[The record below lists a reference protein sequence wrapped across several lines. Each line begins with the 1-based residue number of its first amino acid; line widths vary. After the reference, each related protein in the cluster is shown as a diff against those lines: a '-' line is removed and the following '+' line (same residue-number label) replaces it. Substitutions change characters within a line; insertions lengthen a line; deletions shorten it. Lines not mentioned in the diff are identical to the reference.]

1 MTENKDATK
10 EPDAKALDDEAL
22 EKLAVEELM
31 REAVQG
37 AARAEIVGP
46 SGWVKSQ
53 PQKTNK
59 RFLVNTLRNADYD
72 VEEVLRTIFDSKDV
86 NWKPAEKISLITKE
100 IEQLKSDLKLY
111 LGNAGFNLES
121 IVKEGKEL
129 REESQALVDDMRSCK
144 QEIEEQTMAEILK
157 SVEMHDKL
165 GKELD
170 RVNFA
175 INIIYDVV
183 QCGRYVKD
191 FEEARGIQGFS
202 TAVESITSLMQLL
215 EFPSEGF
222 RKMDLYS
229 NIRNTAQIIVESLYQ
244 DMFSEWDRLVSW
256 NVKPCTKKTTVTIT
270 LNLENDFAS
279 CDLLN
284 ALAKSKQLDE
294 KIKEFGQL
302 LLKEVLIPI
311 IQKDC
316 TVFAETDELMTVTI
330 YHKPNFKPPYDAV
343 ISNLR
348 LLFHYLSN
356 KLKIEY
362 TEANGSIHT
371 VMSAIGGCI
380 GNEFRCVLVKD
391 CLLDTIP
398 YNIND
403 LQTYGKITAEICDF
417 EDFLNIIKL
426 SPEGRFSILGY
437 LEHIDLLFSAKSS
450 QHYLETA
457 RTIMMKD
464 LSQTMSIGVE
474 SIPDDEQNT
483 VFVEG
488 DAEEALKILDQT
500 IPKSLFYFPRCMISK
515 TAQELLDLVHEMMEQ
530 AVQCSDVVSKKL
542 YQTTRLVFEL
552 YDAVVPY
559 HHEKYLQTIP
569 QYVALFHNNC
579 MYLAH
584 NLLTF
589 GDKWL
594 MLMEGRELDYPISF
608 LDLVQKLRD
617 LGYKHLTVHMQ
628 QQRKQ
633 ILDNVRS
640 SVSWT
645 WCRSSG
651 TWVTTS
657 YKHLTVHMQ
666 QQRKQILD
674 NVRSSDLNSIAV
686 KDVLGDNAEAA
697 VRQCLRQLQLLKNV
711 WIGVFPINVFTRL
724 MGTLANMFVDE
735 LIHRVCCAEDV
746 SAEMATQLADIYNLV
761 VQKIPVL
768 FQSPQDVETHVKTW
782 PKLRELIFVLGGTLK
797 DIEAHWGEGAGP
809 LAVHFRTDELRNLIK
824 ALFQNTQFR
833 ANLLSKIKRFIGI
846 EG

>member
-1 MTENKDATK
+1 MQKYDV
-10 EPDAKALDDEAL
+10 DE
-22 EKLAVEELM
+22 
-31 REAVQG
+31 
-37 AARAEIVGP
+37 
-46 SGWVKSQ
+46 
-53 PQKTNK
+53 
-59 RFLVNTLRNADYD
+59 FLRN
-72 VEEVLRTIFDSKDV
+72 IFDSKDS
-86 NWKPAEKISLITKE
+86 NWRPAEKISLITKE
-100 IEQLKSDLKLY
+100 IEQLKSDVKLY
-111 LGNAGFNLES
+111 LDDAGFDLES

-129 REESQALVDDMRSCK
+129 SEESQALVDDMRACK
-144 QEIEEQTMAEILK
+144 KEIEEETMAEILK
-157 SVEMHDKL
+157 SIEMHDKL

-170 RVNFA
+170 RVNFSL
-175 INIIYDVV
+175 NIIYDVV
-183 QCGRYVKD
+183 QCGRFVKD
-191 FEEARGIQGFS
+191 FEESRGAQGFS
-202 TAVESITSLMQLL
+202 KAVESMTDLMQLL

-222 RKMDLYS
+222 KKMDLYA

-244 DMFSEWDRLVSW
+244 DMYSEWEQLISW
-256 NVKPCTKKTTVTIT
+256 NVKPCTKKTIVTIT
-270 LNLENDFAS
+270 LKLEKNFA
-279 CDLLN
+279 CYDVLN
-284 ALAKSKQLDE
+284 ALAKSKQIDE
-294 KIKEFGQL
+294 KIEEFAQF
-302 LLKEVLIPI
+302 LLKEVIIPI

-316 TVFAETDELMTVTI
+316 TVYAETDELMTVTI
-330 YHKPNFKPPYDAV
+330 YHKANYKPPYDAV

-362 TEANGSIHT
+362 TYDDCQYN
-371 VMSAIGGCI
+371 VFSAIGACI
-380 GNEFRCVLVKD
+380 GNEFRVVLVKD

-403 LQTYGKITAEICDF
+403 LQTYGKITTEICDF
-417 EDFLNIIKL
+417 EDFLNIIKIT
-426 SPEGRFSILGY
+426 PDGQFSILGY
-437 LEHIDLLFSAKSS
+437 LDHIDVLFSEKSS

-457 RTIMMKD
+457 RTIMLKD

-474 SIPDDEQNT
+474 NIPEDGQNT

-488 DAEEALKILDQT
+488 NAEEALKILDNT

-640 SVSWT
+640 S
-645 WCRSSG
+645 
-651 TWVTTS
+651 
-657 YKHLTVHMQ
+657 
-666 QQRKQILD
+666 
-674 NVRSSDLNSIAV
+674 DLNSIAV
-686 KDVLGDNAEAA
+686 KDVLGENAEAA

-746 SAEMATQLADIYNLV
+746 SAEMATQLADIYDLV
-761 VQKIPVL
+761 VQKIPAL
-768 FQSPQDVETHVKTW
+768 FQSPNDVETHVKTW
-782 PKLRELIFVLGGTLK
+782 SKLRELIFVLGGTLK
-797 DIEAHWGEGAGP
+797 EIEAHWGEGGGP
-809 LAVHFRTDELRNLIK
+809 LAQHFRTEELRNLIK

-833 ANLLSKIKRFIGI
+833 ANLLSKIK
-846 EG
+846 